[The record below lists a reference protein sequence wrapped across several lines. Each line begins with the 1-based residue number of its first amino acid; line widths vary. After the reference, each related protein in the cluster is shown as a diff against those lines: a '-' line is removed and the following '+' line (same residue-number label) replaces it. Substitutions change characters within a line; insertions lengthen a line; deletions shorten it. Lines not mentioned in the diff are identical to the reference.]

1 MTWSRA
7 LKQTAR
13 SGLKIERA
21 KLTPVIAVRGTIGVA
36 IVIGLALWLGNP
48 TLAVSSAFGAF
59 ASGIAT
65 FQRSMRPRPVLA
77 LAVAAGLAVSTFL
90 GYLAASHIVW
100 FLLLLVG
107 WTFLAGMAW
116 AIGPVTGLAGTQT
129 VAIMLV
135 TVTLPT
141 SVLGAL
147 THAALIAF
155 GGLVQ
160 ATLIVVFPV
169 RPWGVQ
175 RDALADAL
183 AAEADYARR
192 LRHDPVAPFDPQ
204 PLMDARLASAVTPR
218 QAKRRPVQLHGPRGL
233 AERVRPVL
241 ASLADPVVGVPLNGP
256 ERDRARDL
264 LGAAATVLDA
274 VASAVRH
281 ARPVRLPPEAM
292 ATLEVPVSGP
302 MLTGAARRS
311 AYRLISLLADAVE
324 LTDEPVRATRP
335 TTPAERGHLL
345 RPSVPRLVPVALR
358 ALRREARWSSH
369 IFRHAL
375 RVCAVAAAGY
385 LLGTALPFGHGY
397 WAPLTSVMVMRPDF
411 AQTYSRGV
419 ARFSGTLVG
428 VAIGGAIMAL
438 AHPGMY
444 VCAALAVVCVLLMY
458 LLMRTGVSVTSACV
472 AGYVVFLLGI
482 AGAGWE
488 QTVLERIV
496 LTLVGGL
503 LAMLSYALFPAWE
516 TPKLRDRLA
525 EWLAANGRYALAVLD
540 GYARPAQRRPRQVRE
555 ALLDSRAARAAWE
568 ESEARA
574 AKEPVRHRGLS
585 RSTAD
590 AASAALGTMGRVT
603 MILEAHLPGKD
614 AEPSPGAAAFA
625 TELRASL
632 ERAVQDVRER
642 RAPDWGALR
651 AVWEDWDA
659 GSGGQDVALRAADL
673 LLDALDEL
681 AQALSRGPGGRN
693 RAARGPDRRGDGGT
707 RGERGTA
714 AADENG

>member
-7 LKQTAR
+7 LKETAR
-13 SGLKIERA
+13 SGLTIERA
-21 KLTPVIAVRGTIGVA
+21 KLTPVIAVRGAVGVA
-36 IVIGLALWLGNP
+36 VVVGLCLWRGDP
-48 TLAVSSAFGAF
+48 ALAVSSAFGAF
-59 ASGIAT
+59 ASGLVT

-77 LAVAAGLAVSTFL
+77 LAVAAALAVSTFL
-90 GYLAASHIVW
+90 GYLTAAHLLGFV
-100 FLLLLVG
+100 LLLAG
-107 WTFLAGMAW
+107 WSLLAGMAW
-116 AIGPVTGLAGTQT
+116 AIGPVSGLAGTLT

-147 THAALIAF
+147 QHAALIFF

-192 LRHDPVAPFDPQ
+192 LRHDPVAPFDPA
-204 PLMDARLASAVTPR
+204 PLMDARLASEVTPR
-218 QAKRRPVQLHGPRGL
+218 QARRRPVQLHGPRGL

-241 ASLADPVVGVPLNGP
+241 ASLADPVVGAPMEGP
-256 ERDRARDL
+256 ERDRVRDL
-264 LGAAATVLDA
+264 LQAAGTVLDA
-274 VASAVRH
+274 VAHAVRH
-281 ARPVRLPPEAM
+281 AGPVRLPPEAM
-292 ATLEVPVSGP
+292 ATLEVPASGP
-302 MLTGAARRS
+302 MLQGAARRS

-335 TTPAERGHLL
+335 TTEAERGHLL

-358 ALRREARWSSH
+358 ALHREARWSSH

-375 RVCAVAAAGY
+375 RVSAVASLGY
-385 LLGTALPFGHGY
+385 LLGTVLPFGHGY

-428 VAIGGAIMAL
+428 VGVSGALMAL
-438 AHPGMY
+438 AHPSLYLSAG
-444 VCAALAVVCVLLMY
+444 LAVICVFLMY

-472 AGYVVFLLGI
+472 AGYVIFLLGI
-482 AGAGWE
+482 AGEGWE
-488 QTVLERIV
+488 QTVQERIV
-496 LTLVGGL
+496 LTLLGGL

-525 EWLAANGRYALAVLD
+525 DWLAANGRYALAVLD
-540 GYARPAQRRPRQVRE
+540 RFARPAERRPRHVRE
-555 ALLDSRAARAAWE
+555 ALLDARAARVAWE

-574 AKEPVRHRGLS
+574 EKEPVRHRGLS
-585 RSTAD
+585 RTSATA
-590 AASAALGTMGRVT
+590 AGSALATMARVT
-603 MILEAHLPGKD
+603 MIMEAHLPDKD

-625 TELRASL
+625 AELRPSL
-632 ERAVQDVRER
+632 ERAARAVRDR
-642 RAPDWGALR
+642 DRLDFCALR
-651 AVWEDWDA
+651 AVWERWDA
-659 GSGGQDVALRAADL
+659 ESESQGVALRAADL
-673 LLDALDEL
+673 LLDALDDL
-681 AQALSRGPGGRN
+681 AEALSRRRGGRN
-693 RAARGPDRRGDGGT
+693 RAARPDSDKTSARGVEGT
-707 RGERGTA
+707 IPPA
-714 AADENG
+714 Q